1 MEFTS
6 HVDLILE
13 VIYLNLFLSH
23 FRVHK
28 SKNGLEIADPVK
40 QILLRWAQAKRLY
53 TPFAV
58 ILFAMRDHL
67 CNACVTLSA
76 REYLIQKLLER
87 KYCYN
92 KAQLSYSSLPLRLD
106 DGCCNDFP
114 C

>member
-40 QILLRWAQAKRLY
+40 QILLRWTQAKRFY
-53 TPFAV
+53 TSFAV
-58 ILFAMRDHL
+58 ILQEIIFAMR
-67 CNACVTLSA
+67 V
-76 REYLIQKLLER
+76 
-87 KYCYN
+87 
-92 KAQLSYSSLPLRLD
+92 
-106 DGCCNDFP
+106 
-114 C
+114 